1 MTCVS
6 EVLATT
12 VALCPPLR
20 SFPHLGGLSLSPSN
34 FERCVFHKGPF
45 ANDVETRTPCAQA
58 HATSPPCELRCHMR
72 LVFPMLRKMK
82 LDIFS
87 SRSDHHRR
95 HRPLPGSPRL
105 NKTSCDGNASDADGH
120 CGAHAARKRKER
132 TISESDKHETK
143 LCRQGSVK
151 NRCDTCRSNMISSTP
166 CPQIHATSLT

>member
-58 HATSPPCELRCHMR
+58 HNLTSLRATM
-72 LVFPMLRKMK
+72 LVSLCLSEMK
-82 LDIFS
+82 FILFS